1 LKIGKLL
8 HMSRV
13 IAIVNQKG
21 GVGKTT
27 TTINLGKALSMR
39 GKKVLMVD
47 IDPQANLSQCASVE
61 DVQPN
66 IFHTLV
72 EGAPLPVHHLAEGFD
87 LVPSDLELTG
97 ADLKLMAEVSGYFKL
112 KNALKS
118 ISGNYDYVLVDC
130 SPSLG
135 ILTINAMIAATEVLI
150 VLQSEYLAI
159 KGLTAILDFADDI
172 RGNNLNPDLKIL
184 GMLLTQVNNTVLSRD
199 VVRHVQEMHKSLV
212 FETVIRQN
220 VALAEA
226 AAAGKDIFSYDPKC
240 KGAEDYAALA
250 DELLEH

>member
-1 LKIGKLL
+1 MTRI
-8 HMSRV
+8 

-27 TTINLGKALSMR
+27 TTINLGKALALR
-39 GKKVLMVD
+39 KKKVLLVD

-61 DVQPN
+61 SVNPN

-72 EGAPLPVHHLAEGFD
+72 EGAPLSIYPLSKGLD

-97 ADLKLMAEVSGYFKL
+97 ADLKLMAEVSGYFRL
-112 KNALKS
+112 KNALKPVL
-118 ISGNYDYVLVDC
+118 GQYDYVLVDC

-135 ILTINAMIAATEVLI
+135 ILTINALIAATEMLI

-172 RGNNLNPDLKIL
+172 RNNNLNASLKVGGL
-184 GMLLTQVNNTVLSRD
+184 LLTQVNKTVLSRD
-199 VVRHVQEMHKSLV
+199 VVQHVKEMHKELV
-212 FETVIRQN
+212 YKTLIRQN

-226 AAAGKDIFSYDPKC
+226 SAAGKDIFDYDPKC

-250 DELLEH
+250 KEMMGQK